1 MKETIR
7 QMRKERKKIWINRLV
22 GWNRMRLSRE
32 GGKEKI
38 KKRHSSELGKMMR
51 NIIREMKKIN

>member
-1 MKETIR
+1 MKEMIR

-32 GGKEKI
+32 GEKEKI
-38 KKRHSSELGKMMR
+38 KKRRSSELGKMMR